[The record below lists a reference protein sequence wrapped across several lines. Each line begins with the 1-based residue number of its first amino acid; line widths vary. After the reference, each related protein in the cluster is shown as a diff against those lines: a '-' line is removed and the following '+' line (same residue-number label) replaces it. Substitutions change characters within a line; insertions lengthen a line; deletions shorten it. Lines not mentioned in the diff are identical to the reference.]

1 MSTIG
6 ALALTF
12 ADWAKRNDDQGVA
25 AEIIEL
31 LAQTNDILSDCL
43 VVEANGVTGHVTTVR
58 TGLPAATWRLLN
70 YGVPTSKSTTAKI
83 SDAIGMLETY
93 SIVDKALA
101 DLNGNAPEFRLSEDM
116 AFLEGMSQQMATTIF
131 YGNSAVNPERFTG
144 LSPRYNAT
152 STTVA
157 QSAANVIDMGGTQS
171 TNTSL
176 WGITWG
182 SRTCHMIFPKGGKGG
197 FTKKDKGDIN
207 LARDSNQNPYEA
219 YTTHFK
225 WDNGLTLRD
234 WRYVFRLCNIDV
246 SLLSGGS
253 AANLITGLIRGVHR
267 WPTQPRSVASEQTI
281 GAPGGKQMGEM
292 GRVAMYANRTIRTYL
307 DIQAV
312 NKTNVLLNITEWD
325 GIPITTFR
333 GVPIRTCDALLNT
346 ETRVT

>member
-12 ADWAKRNDDQGVA
+12 ADWAKRSNPDG
-25 AEIIEL
+25 AEYGIIEL
-31 LAQTNDILSDCL
+31 LAQTNDILSDAL
-43 VVEANGVTGHVTTVR
+43 VVEANGPTGHVTTVR
-58 TGLPAATWRLLN
+58 TGLPAATWRMLN
-70 YGVPTSKSTTAKI
+70 YGVLPSKSTTAKI
-83 SDAIGMLETY
+83 SDSIGMLETY
-93 SIVDKALA
+93 SVVDKALA
-101 DLNGNAPEFRLSEDM
+101 DLNGDAPQFRLSEDM
-116 AFLEGMSQQMATTIF
+116 AFLEGMSQQMASTIF
-131 YGNSAVNPERFTG
+131 YGNTQVNPERFMG

-157 QSAANVIDMGGTQS
+157 QSAANVIDMGGTTS
-171 TNTSL
+171 TCTSI
-176 WGITWG
+176 WGLTWG
-182 SRTCHMIFPKGGKGG
+182 ARTCHMIFPKGGKGG
-197 FTKKDKGDIN
+197 FTMKDKGDVQSVVDAN
-207 LARDSNQNPYEA
+207 GAMFEA
-219 YTTHFK
+219 YRTHFK

-246 SLLSGGS
+246 ATLGGVTPP
-253 AANLITGLIRGVHR
+253 NLINGLIRGVHR

-281 GAPGGKQMGEM
+281 GAPGGNQMGMM
-292 GRVAMYANRTIRTYL
+292 GRTAMYANRTIRTYL

-346 ETRVT
+346 EARVV